1 MQPTVLQILPSLDY
15 GGVERGT
22 VEIANEL
29 VRRKHKS
36 IVMSANG
43 RLVSELTASGTEHID
58 LPVGEKSI
66 MSIRLIPKI
75 DIKGSNLV
83 KVMQLRHLW
92 KKTSQGYKL
101 RHTVNKNGTDD

>member
-1 MQPTVLQILPSLDY
+1 MQPTVLQILPSLDF

-43 RLVSELTASGTEHID
+43 RLVPELIASGTEHID

-66 MSIRLIPKI
+66 MSIRLIPV
-75 DIKGSNLV
+75 SYT
-83 KVMQLRHLW
+83 HL
-92 KKTSQGYKL
+92 TLPTIYS
-101 RHTVNKNGTDD
+101 V